1 MESNIARDLVDY
13 SLSEYEKLKQC
24 VYEGEKKREKKEENG
39 VELTMEDITA
49 EPKPIEE
56 EEEEWVRFYNRRECP
71 FGKRYGVDY
80 KTRGD
85 DACNKCR
92 QTYPQLHDACLE
104 EWDKIQDAYFAS
116 DD

>member
-1 MESNIARDLVDY
+1 VDY
-13 SLSEYEKLKQC
+13 SLSEYERLKQC
-24 VYEGEKKREKKEENG
+24 IYEGEKKKGKEEKNG
-39 VELTMEDITA
+39 VVELTMEDVTA

-56 EEEEWVRFYNRRECP
+56 EEWVRFYKQRECP
-71 FGKRYGVDY
+71 FGKRYGVDH

-104 EWDKIQDAYFAS
+104 EWDKIEDAYFAS